1 MGATLAGR
9 GPRATD
15 GGISVDMWMEN
26 GLSTYIHRPSDTI
39 TSMTYEDV
47 MVGVFGKPGE

>member
-26 GLSTYIHRPSDTI
+26 GLFHIYPQAAGTI